1 MSVTPML
8 ITDTI
13 GDAGHMLVTP
23 YTEEAEVRSWLD
35 AAYGSPAWRR
45 SNLDEET
52 AAGMIE
58 AIEAVID
65 ITEGRSTGESYEF
78 VASYLGLQIEY
89 LDEWDSDVFD
99 WRPNGDLGREITA
112 TAPDG
117 AEISFSADDEGDE
130 IVAHFRVE
138 LPEKE
143 LGRNHFSTASTA
155 DWPVIE
161 RYIPRDEWP
170 EPMYVGQ
177 HGPYTGTPATEVQ
190 AVVDKAISD
199 RAAAFAE
206 NHRIIL
212 EWERSEHLGDS
223 VRADGAVIQEDWA
236 HPIEDWTVRV
246 SMVIEDGRDEK
257 DFESY
262 VEPPDWL
269 ADLYDGFEVDP
280 EDENAP
286 DTTEG
291 APYEEA
297 EERLLAKACLPRSI
311 WVDDYIRGPQDA
323 PLSTR
328 THVWAWR
335 HQ

>member
-1 MSVTPML
+1 MTFTPRVAV
-8 ITDTI
+8 DTI
-13 GDAGHMLVTP
+13 GTAGRLLITP
-23 YTEEAEVRSWLD
+23 HTDESEIRDWLD
-35 AAYGSPAWRR
+35 AAYGSPAELHAK
-45 SNLDEET
+45 LDQET
-52 AAGMIE
+52 ATAMVNALDKATRVLTCEHPERLE
-58 AIEAVID
+58 ASDYDFEA
-65 ITEGRSTGESYEF
+65 
-78 VASYLGLQIEY
+78 YLGLNVEY
-89 LDEWDSDVFD
+89 LEDWDSDAFN
-99 WRPNGDLGREITA
+99 WRPSGNLGREITA

-130 IVAHFRVE
+130 IIAHFRVE

-262 VEPPDWL
+262 VEPPEWL
-269 ADLYDGFEVDP
+269 ADLSDGFQVDP

-311 WVDDYIRGPQDA
+311 VLRVDGP
-323 PLSTR
+323 
-328 THVWAWR
+328 W
-335 HQ
+335 